1 MKQERHGTCDV
12 INARYGC
19 AVGRGLLM
27 TTICLLLYMLI
38 RPWSRIRSLGWMAS
52 DRLRSARTARTFSSI
67 PRWFSPLTIR
77 NAPFSPQSVPQLF
90 KQICNNIFWHSNNT
104 IGSLRDRHMFQT
116 NSGKIHDHVIHR
128 TQYFCLCP
136 SCWISSPQLQFQCKV
151 ALPYNV
157 KRL

>member
-104 IGSLRDRHMFQT
+104 KGSLRDRHIVQT
-116 NSGKIHDHVIHR
+116 NSGKIHDHVL
-128 TQYFCLCP
+128 QYIVP
-136 SCWISSPQLQFQCKV
+136 SISDFVHLVGSLHPSYNF
-151 ALPYNV
+151 NV
-157 KRL
+157 KLHYLIM